1 MIIIDGAKT
10 EKNLA
15 AFGNL
20 EEALL
25 DLMQDVRLENRVVTD
40 VLVQQRGFFR
50 NLSGTRPKILPAT
63 VFLLWRCVL
72 CPWTPWPR
80 IWPVRWTRW
89 PP

>member
-25 DLMQDVRLENRVVTD
+25 DLMQDVRLE
-40 VLVQQRGFFR
+40 
-50 NLSGTRPKILPAT
+50 T
-63 VFLLWRCVL
+63 V
-72 CPWTPWPR
+72 
-80 IWPVRWTRW
+80 
-89 PP
+89 